1 MPITT
6 VEIQEIPARWEEV
19 IASVKEGT
27 EIIVTAGA
35 VPCARLIPLPANLP
49 PVPGLNAGG
58 FVIADDFD
66 APLPADFWTDES

>member
-6 VEIQEIPARWEEV
+6 VEVQEIPTHWEEV
-19 IASVKEGT
+19 IASVKAGT

-35 VPCARLIPLPANLP
+35 VPFARLIPLPTNQP
-49 PVPGLNAGG
+49 RVPGLNAGG

-66 APLPADFWTDES
+66 APLPDDFWTGES